1 MVADLS
7 GGGLGGGRSPMWVAS
22 QEAPPLGCATRRPW
36 EGHIAAAMHWKQ
48 PRKKT
53 REQNMEGLREVQ
65 SLVGKL

>member
-1 MVADLS
+1 
-7 GGGLGGGRSPMWVAS
+7 MWVAS